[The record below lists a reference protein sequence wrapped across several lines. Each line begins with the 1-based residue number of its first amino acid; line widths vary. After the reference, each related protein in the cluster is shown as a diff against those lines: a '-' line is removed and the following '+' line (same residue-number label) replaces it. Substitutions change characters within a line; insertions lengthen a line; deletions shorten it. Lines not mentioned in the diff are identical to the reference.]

1 MSNTDKMELAR
12 WTVAQAKK
20 AGATDAS
27 VDIGTWR
34 SIEIDFRDGTLE
46 KIQESTQSSLNLGVY
61 VGHKYTSHSTND
73 IRKDA
78 LQPFVEEA
86 VAMTKYLSEDEFRS
100 LPDAKYYEGR
110 QDINLNQFD
119 PSYESVTTDQRIQ
132 IAKKIQEIA
141 SAQSDKIISC
151 TASYGDVYYESI
163 KVHSNGCEARR
174 YGTEFSAGASVTV
187 RDGEKGRPQDWDW
200 ATVCRLEDLPAEEQL
215 GKTSAKRALGKIGQ
229 AKMGSGVY
237 DMVVANRAGSR
248 LIYAYYA
255 PMQARS
261 IQQKRSFLDGK
272 LGERIGSEKFTL
284 IDDPFVPGGLG
295 SRTFDG
301 EGLALK
307 RRVMI
312 DKGILKNYY
321 VDTYYGKKL
330 GWEPT
335 TGSSTNVVMEY
346 GEKSLDELVAGMEKG
361 ILVTGFIGGNSNS
374 TTGDYSFGIVGEYI
388 ENGKSIQ
395 PVNEMNISGNMTELW
410 MQLSDVGNDPYV
422 YSSWR
427 RPSMFF
433 KEIQFAGV

>member
-1 MSNTDKMELAR
+1 MELAR
-12 WTVAQAKK
+12 WAVEQARK

-34 SIEIDFRDGTLE
+34 SIEIDYRDGKLE

-61 VGHKYTSHSTND
+61 VEHKYTNHSTND
-73 IRKDA
+73 VRKES
-78 LQPFVEEA
+78 LVPFIEEA
-86 VAMTKYLSEDEFRS
+86 VAMTKYLSEDEYRA
-100 LPDAKYYEGR
+100 LPDPKYYEGR
-110 QDINLNQFD
+110 QDINLQQFD
-119 PSYESVTTDQRIQ
+119 PSYESVSTDQRIQ
-132 IAKKIQEIA
+132 IARKIQEIA

-151 TASYGDVYYESI
+151 TASYGDTYYEAV
-163 KVHSNGCEARR
+163 KATSNGCEARR
-174 YGTEFSAGASVTV
+174 YGTQFSAGAAVTV
-187 RDGEKGRPQDWDW
+187 RDGDKGRPEDWDW
-200 ATVCRLEDLPAEEQL
+200 ATVCRLEELPNAEKL
-215 GKTSAKRALGKIGQ
+215 GKTSAKRALSKIGQ
-229 AKMGSGVY
+229 VKMTSGVY

-255 PMQARS
+255 PMQARA
-261 IQQKRSFLDGK
+261 IQQKRSFLEGK
-272 LGERIGSEKFTL
+272 LGKRVGSERFTL

-295 SRTFDG
+295 SRTYDG

-346 GEKSLDELVAGMEKG
+346 GDKSLDQLVAGMEKG
-361 ILVTGFIGGNSNS
+361 ILVNGFIGGNSNS
-374 TTGDYSFGIVGEYI
+374 TTGDYSYGIVGELI
-388 ENGKSIQ
+388 ENGKSVQ
-395 PVNEMNISGNMTELW
+395 AVNEMNISGNMTELW
-410 MQLSDVGNDPYV
+410 MKLADVGNDPYI

-427 RPSMFF
+427 RPSMYF
-433 KEIQFAGV
+433 KEVHFAGV